1 VTYLKYIAFL
11 ECNSEDLDDFIEVW
25 HKRTKAGHTVKTL
38 FPPHSMANTP
48 KGFSGFTIF
57 ETDSEEEMMHYVTE
71 YSQVASV
78 EVSPI
83 WESKKGAEL
92 YQKLK
97 LPMKKSK

>member
-1 VTYLKYIAFL
+1 
-11 ECNSEDLDDFIEVW
+11 
-25 HKRTKAGHTVKTL
+25 VKTL

-71 YSQVASV
+71 YSKVASV
-78 EVSPI
+78 EVCPI

-92 YQKLK
+92 WQKFK
-97 LPMKKSK
+97 LPMKKK